1 MNEEKHVVIV
11 GAGFAGLNAARSLG
25 NRPGI
30 RVTVI
35 DRRNHHLFQ
44 PLLYQVAMAAIS
56 PADIAVPIR
65 SIVREYD
72 NIEVILAPVLNIDRE
87 NRKVICDYREIS
99 YDYLILACG
108 ATHSYFGRDD
118 WEENAPGLKSIE
130 EATEIRRRVFLSYEL
145 AEREES
151 VDVQKEHLTFIVVG
165 GGPTGVELAG
175 ALGEISRYTL
185 ESDFRN
191 INPKRTRIILIEAG
205 PRILPAFDADLS
217 EHAAR
222 ELERLGVT
230 IWTNTAVTE
239 VRPDGVIAGGEN
251 IRARTVLWAAGV
263 LANGINRTLGVELDR
278 QGRVIVEPDLSI
290 PGSPEVFV
298 VGDQAS
304 FSHTADGKPL
314 PGLAPVA
321 IQQGRHVARNIIAE
335 NRGKERKPFV
345 YFDKGIMAT
354 IGRTDAVVQTGRL
367 RLTGLVAWL
376 MWIVVHIA
384 YLISFRNRVMVLFQ
398 WGWSY
403 FNFRRGARLIRSK
416 IWKTRELEATLDR
429 QRAERSA
436 KSPRSRKT
444 ASATQRTAAKKTQT
458 TKKNTAKGPARGT
471 AKKAAKRK
479 STAGR

>member
-1 MNEEKHVVIV
+1 MSTENRVVHVVIV
-11 GAGFAGLNAARSLG
+11 GGGFAGLNAAKELG
-25 NRPGI
+25 DRPGI

-44 PLLYQVAMAAIS
+44 PLLYQVATAAIS

-65 SIVREYD
+65 SILSD
-72 NIEVILAPVLNIDRE
+72 FKNIEIILAPVLSIDRQ
-87 NRKVICDYREIS
+87 NKKVICDYREIS

-145 AEREES
+145 AEREEN
-151 VDVQKEHLTFIVVG
+151 VDRQKEYLTFIVVG

-185 ESDFRN
+185 ESDFKH

-205 PRILPAFDADLS
+205 PRILPAFDPDLS

-230 IWTNTAVTE
+230 IWTNTYVTE
-239 VRPDGVIAGGEN
+239 VRSDGVIAGGEN
-251 IRARTVLWAAGV
+251 IRARTILWAAGV
-263 LANGINRTLGVELDR
+263 LGNGINRTLGVELDHL
-278 QGRVIVEPDLSI
+278 GRVIVEADMSI
-290 PGSPEVFV
+290 PGSPDVFV

-304 FSHTADGKPL
+304 FSHTADGKAL

-321 IQQGRHVARNIIAE
+321 IQQGKHVAKNIIAE
-335 NRGKERKPFV
+335 VKGKERKPFV

-354 IGRTDAVVQTGRL
+354 IGRTDAIVQSGSMRVKGFL
-367 RLTGLVAWL
+367 AWL

-416 IWKTRELEATLDR
+416 IWKTRELEAMLDR
-429 QRAERSA
+429 QREARLTSLKAGKKSA
-436 KSPRSRKT
+436 RRG
-444 ASATQRTAAKKTQT
+444 ASKKT
-458 TKKNTAKGPARGT
+458 
-471 AKKAAKRK
+471 K
-479 STAGR
+479 SR

>member
-1 MNEEKHVVIV
+1 MSTENEVVHVVIV
-11 GAGFAGLNAARSLG
+11 GGGFAGLNAAKELG
-25 NRPGI
+25 DRPGI

-65 SIVREYD
+65 SILSEFE
-72 NIEVILAPVLNIDRE
+72 NIEVILAPVLSIDRQ
-87 NRKVICDYREIS
+87 NKKVVCDYREIS

-145 AEREES
+145 AEREEN
-151 VDVQKEHLTFIVVG
+151 VDRQKEYLTFIVVG

-185 ESDFRN
+185 ESNFRH

-205 PRILPAFDADLS
+205 PRILPAFDAVLS

-230 IWTNTAVTE
+230 IWTNTSVTE
-239 VRPDGVIAGGEN
+239 VRSDGVIAGGEN
-251 IRARTVLWAAGV
+251 IRARTILWAAGV
-263 LANGINRTLGVELDR
+263 LGNGMNRTLGVELDR
-278 QGRVIVEPDLSI
+278 QGRVIVEADMSI
-290 PGSPEVFV
+290 PGSPDVFV

-304 FSHTADGKPL
+304 FSHTADGKAL

-321 IQQGRHVARNIIAE
+321 IQQGKHVAKNIIAE
-335 NRGKERKPFV
+335 VKGKERKPFV

-354 IGRTDAVVQTGRL
+354 IGRTDAVVQSDSV
-367 RLTGLVAWL
+367 RLTGFFAWL
-376 MWIVVHIA
+376 VWVVVHIA

-429 QRAERSA
+429 QREARMASLKAGKKSA
-436 KSPRSRKT
+436 GRGAARKT
-444 ASATQRTAAKKTQT
+444 ASAK
-458 TKKNTAKGPARGT
+458 
-471 AKKAAKRK
+471 KKAK
-479 STAGR
+479 SR

>member
-1 MNEEKHVVIV
+1 MSTENNVVHVVIV
-11 GAGFAGLNAARSLG
+11 GGGFAGLNAAKELG
-25 NRPGI
+25 DRPGI

-65 SIVREYD
+65 SIVSEFE
-72 NIEVILAPVLNIDRE
+72 NIEVILAPVLSIDRQ
-87 NRKVICDYREIS
+87 NKKVVCDYREIP

-118 WEENAPGLKSIE
+118 WEDNAPGLKSIE

-145 AEREES
+145 AEREEN
-151 VDVQKEHLTFIVVG
+151 VDRQKEYLTFIVVG

-185 ESDFRN
+185 ESNFRN

-230 IWTNTAVTE
+230 IWTNTSVTE
-239 VRPDGVIAGGEN
+239 VRSDGVIAGGEN
-251 IRARTVLWAAGV
+251 IRARTILWAAGV
-263 LANGINRTLGVELDR
+263 LGNGMNRTLGVELDR
-278 QGRVIVEPDLSI
+278 QSRVIVEADMSI
-290 PGSPEVFV
+290 PGSPDVFV

-304 FSHTADGKPL
+304 FSHTADGKAL

-321 IQQGRHVARNIIAE
+321 IQQGKHVAKNIIAE
-335 NRGKERKPFV
+335 VKGKERKPFV

-354 IGRTDAVVQTGRL
+354 IGRTDAVVQSGSM
-367 RLTGLVAWL
+367 RLTGFFAWL

-429 QRAERSA
+429 QREARMASLKAGQKKPVGGAA
-436 KSPRSRKT
+436 KKT
-444 ASATQRTAAKKTQT
+444 ASAK
-458 TKKNTAKGPARGT
+458 
-471 AKKAAKRK
+471 KKAK
-479 STAGR
+479 SR

>member
-1 MNEEKHVVIV
+1 MSTENDVVHVVIV
-11 GAGFAGLNAARSLG
+11 GGGFAGLNAAKQLG
-25 NRPGI
+25 DRPGI

-44 PLLYQVAMAAIS
+44 PLLYQVAMAGIS

-65 SIVREYD
+65 SIVSEFE
-72 NIEVILAPVLNIDRE
+72 NIEVILAPVLSIDRQ
-87 NRKVICDYREIS
+87 NKKVVCDYREIS

-145 AEREES
+145 AEREEN
-151 VDVQKEHLTFIVVG
+151 VDRQKEYLTFIVVG

-185 ESDFRN
+185 ESNFRN

-230 IWTNTAVTE
+230 IWTNTSVTE
-239 VRPDGVIAGGEN
+239 VRSDGVIAGGEN
-251 IRARTVLWAAGV
+251 IRARTILWAAGV
-263 LANGINRTLGVELDR
+263 LGNGMNRTLGVELDR
-278 QGRVIVEPDLSI
+278 QSRVIVEADMSI
-290 PGSPEVFV
+290 PGSPDVFV

-304 FSHTADGKPL
+304 FSHTADGKAL

-321 IQQGRHVARNIIAE
+321 IQQGKHVAKNIIAE
-335 NRGKERKPFV
+335 VKGKERKPFV

-354 IGRTDAVVQTGRL
+354 IGRTDAVVQSGSM
-367 RLTGLVAWL
+367 RLTGFFAWL

-429 QRAERSA
+429 QREARMASLKAGKKSAGRGAGKKTSSA
-436 KSPRSRKT
+436 K
-444 ASATQRTAAKKTQT
+444 
-458 TKKNTAKGPARGT
+458 
-471 AKKAAKRK
+471 KKAK
-479 STAGR
+479 SR

>member
-1 MNEEKHVVIV
+1 MSTENNIVHVVIV
-11 GAGFAGLNAARSLG
+11 GGGFAGLNAAKELG
-25 NRPGI
+25 DRPGI

-65 SIVREYD
+65 SIVSEFE
-72 NIEVILAPVLNIDRE
+72 NIEVILAPVLSIDRQ
-87 NRKVICDYREIS
+87 NKKVVCDYREIS

-118 WEENAPGLKSIE
+118 WEDNAPGLKSIE

-145 AEREES
+145 AEREEN
-151 VDVQKEHLTFIVVG
+151 VDRQKEYLTFIVVG

-185 ESDFRN
+185 ESNFRN

-239 VRPDGVIAGGEN
+239 VRSDGVTAGGEN
-251 IRARTVLWAAGV
+251 IRARTILWAAGV
-263 LANGINRTLGVELDR
+263 LGNGMNRTLGVELDR
-278 QGRVIVEPDLSI
+278 QSRVIVEADMSI
-290 PGSPEVFV
+290 PGSPDVFV

-321 IQQGRHVARNIIAE
+321 IQQGKQVAKNIIAE
-335 NRGKERKPFV
+335 VKGKERKPFV

-354 IGRTDAVVQTGRL
+354 IGRTDAVVQSGGM
-367 RLTGLVAWL
+367 RLTGFLAWL

-429 QRAERSA
+429 QREARIASLKAGKKSAGRGAGKKTSSA
-436 KSPRSRKT
+436 K
-444 ASATQRTAAKKTQT
+444 KKT
-458 TKKNTAKGPARGT
+458 KNR
-471 AKKAAKRK
+471 
-479 STAGR
+479 

>member
-1 MNEEKHVVIV
+1 MSSEKHVVIV
-11 GAGFAGLNAARSLG
+11 GGGFAGLNAAQSLG
-25 NRPGI
+25 NHKGI
-30 RVTVI
+30 RVTLI

-65 SIVREYD
+65 SILSKYK
-72 NIEVILAPVLNIDRE
+72 NIEVILAPVLGVDRQ
-87 NRKVICDYREIS
+87 NRKVICDYKDIE

-108 ATHSYFGRDD
+108 ATHSYFGHDEWEDD
-118 WEENAPGLKSIE
+118 APGLKSTE

-145 AEREES
+145 AERESNPEI
-151 VDVQKEHLTFIVVG
+151 QKEHLTFIVVG

-175 ALGEISRYTL
+175 ALGEISRYSL
-185 ESDFRN
+185 KANFRN
-191 INPKRTRIILIEAG
+191 INPNRTRIILIEAG
-205 PRILPAFDADLS
+205 PRILPAFEANLS

-239 VRPDGVIAGGEN
+239 VRPDGVTAGGEN
-251 IRARTVLWAAGV
+251 IRSRTILWAAGV
-263 LANGINRTLGVELDR
+263 LGNGMNRTLGVALDR

-290 PGSPEVFV
+290 AQSPEIFI

-304 FSHTADGKPL
+304 FAHTADGRPL

-321 IQQGRHVARNIIAE
+321 IQQGRHVAKNIITELA
-335 NRGKERKPFV
+335 GKARRPFV

-354 IGRTDAVVQTGRL
+354 IGRADAIVESGRL
-367 RLTGLVAWL
+367 RLTGFTAWL
-376 MWIVVHIA
+376 TWLLVHIA

-403 FNFRRGARLIRSK
+403 FSFRRGARLIRSRV
-416 IWKTRELEATLDR
+416 WKTRELEAMLDE
-429 QRAERSA
+429 QRKKRSDVFQKNQDVQKTNKSASA
-436 KSPRSRKT
+436 KQT
-444 ASATQRTAAKKTQT
+444 VAAKSK
-458 TKKNTAKGPARGT
+458 
-471 AKKAAKRK
+471 
-479 STAGR
+479 